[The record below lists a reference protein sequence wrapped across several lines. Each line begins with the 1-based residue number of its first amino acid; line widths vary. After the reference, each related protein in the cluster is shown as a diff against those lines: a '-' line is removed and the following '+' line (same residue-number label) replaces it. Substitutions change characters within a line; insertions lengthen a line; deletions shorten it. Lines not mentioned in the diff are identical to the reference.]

1 MRSRSVVCTAMRTLA
16 SRSSTIIRT
25 LSAFAILVTPSACS
39 HGAYRPARIGDVN
52 AKIVAIVW
60 PSVYTS
66 ALTPQS
72 WRASPWYRLHDDE
85 VTPWR
90 VIIAVDRSA
99 CVEYDGDVSDP
110 RATEAYVCKSAWR
123 YARAR

>member
-1 MRSRSVVCTAMRTLA
+1 ML
-16 SRSSTIIRT
+16 
-25 LSAFAILVTPSACS
+25 AILSACS
-39 HGAYRPARIGDVN
+39 RGGIQRAPRIGDVN
-52 AKIVAIVW
+52 AKVVAIVW

-66 ALTPQS
+66 PLNSQS

-85 VTPWR
+85 VTPMR

-99 CVEYDGDVSDP
+99 CVEYDGDVSEP
-110 RATEAYVCKSAWR
+110 RATEAYICKSAWR

>member
-1 MRSRSVVCTAMRTLA
+1 MMDLLLSVLA
-16 SRSSTIIRT
+16 S
-25 LSAFAILVTPSACS
+25 AAIVSVSLWLIGCA
-39 HGAYRPARIGDVN
+39 HGSVARPARIGDVN

-66 ALTPQS
+66 PLDATS

-85 VTPWR
+85 VTPMR

-99 CVEYDGDVSDP
+99 CIEYDGDVSDP

>member
-1 MRSRSVVCTAMRTLA
+1 MSTAMRTLA
-16 SRSSTIIRT
+16 SSSSRIART
-25 LSAFAILVTPSACS
+25 LSAFAILATSSACS
-39 HGAYRPARIGDVN
+39 HGTYQPARIGDVN

-66 ALTPQS
+66 PLDATS

-85 VTPWR
+85 VTPMR

-99 CVEYDGDVSDP
+99 CIEYDGDVSDP